1 MISAC
6 FCKVISS
13 FFKTFQQIKD
23 PKIIKALTFATLL
36 TFLSI
41 LLAVTLGVTLL
52 DYFLDLFSETLQSWL
67 GQGEGWFRGMAQF
80 MGGTLILIIS
90 YFFFAGIHGAFV
102 GIFIDDILDA
112 IRQKHYPDISWENA
126 PSLLSSLSFSLRILA
141 LTFFL
146 NLIASPL
153 FILGWFIPPIGL
165 TMQILLNGYL
175 LGKEYGQLVEFR
187 ISKQASLNTTPKYFR
202 NGIIASSIWIIPFLN
217 LLAPILL
224 TGSVL
229 HSRAK
234 LMKG

>member
-6 FCKVISS
+6 FCLMISS

-90 YFFFAGIHGAFV
+90 YFFSPGFMVH
-102 GIFIDDILDA
+102 
-112 IRQKHYPDISWENA
+112 SWV
-126 PSLLSSLSFSLRILA
+126 F
-141 LTFFL
+141 
-146 NLIASPL
+146 
-153 FILGWFIPPIGL
+153 
-165 TMQILLNGYL
+165 
-175 LGKEYGQLVEFR
+175 
-187 ISKQASLNTTPKYFR
+187 
-202 NGIIASSIWIIPFLN
+202 
-217 LLAPILL
+217 LL
-224 TGSVL
+224 TIF
-229 HSRAK
+229 
-234 LMKG
+234 